1 MRASAHAAHV
11 FAHIIAHDAILKFL
25 LPIAL
30 GAGRLC
36 RISREL
42 GMGAGF
48 RWGGLGAG
56 QVCDQQNY
64 ATGNKGADG
73 LQAAS
78 WDVASDPSILF
89 LRIGI
94 IELETKHLD
103 MKILLSIGG

>member
-56 QVCDQQNY
+56 QVCDQENY

-73 LQAAS
+73 LQAS
-78 WDVASDPSILF
+78 LLGCGVRSKHPVSENWDYRA
-89 LRIGI
+89 
-94 IELETKHLD
+94 
-103 MKILLSIGG
+103 